1 MAGLI
6 LFLFIAVIFI
16 CIFLGGVKSFNDKA
30 VNKGKDIDV
39 KIAEIKKEITIVNGS
54 LIHGKKIIE
63 VLGLVRG
70 ISDSQATTK
79 EQFSLIEKEALYNM
93 FKEAR
98 VLGANAITDTKL
110 TTGTYEQQGSK
121 WQSSQAIYTGTAV
134 VIE

>member
-6 LFLFIAVIFI
+6 LFLFVAVIFI
-16 CIFLGGVKSFNDKA
+16 GIFLRGVKRFGSND
-30 VNKGKDIDV
+30 KGKDIDV
-39 KIAEIKKEITIVNGS
+39 QIAEIKKEITIVNGS
-54 LIHGKKIIE
+54 LIPGKKIIE

-79 EQFSLIEKEALYNM
+79 KQFSLIEKEALYNM

-98 VLGANAITDTKL
+98 ALGANAITDTKL